1 VNGEVKERVAS
12 AKVKAIWVFDYMLLS
27 KKNGKWIIDKVFWQI
42 HTVDE
47 QNEYCRKLKDI

>member
-1 VNGEVKERVAS
+1 MNGEVKERVAS